1 MYQNKNIIIA
11 VLSILLLLLSIYVI
25 LLTNKEISTPKPI
38 VQTITKEKIVYV
50 TKPQKVEALRPKKE
64 PVKEEV
70 LLKNPIMEDLPD
82 VEVPLTQDKQFII
95 ISTRDNKGRFSISL
109 ISPSKPLKKAFYDR
123 KIILHAQVE
132 DDEYRGE
139 FLFLVP
145 PSSLENID
153 DLKIK
158 ITDAVS
164 GESYIETAYCL
175 AGIEPK
181 YNYAMNISLSGRFN
195 CYVQEDGEAFKIPEQ
210 SDESIKR
217 MQEILKNSKMTTSF

>member
-11 VLSILLLLLSIYVI
+11 VLSMLLLLLSIYIIV
-25 LLTNKEISTPKPI
+25 LTNKEIPTPEPM
-38 VQTITKEKIVYV
+38 VNTITKEKIVYV
-50 TKPQKVEALRPKKE
+50 TKSQKTEVVKP
-64 PVKEEV
+64 KEEV
-70 LLKNPIMEDLPD
+70 VVKKPIMEDLPG
-82 VEVPLTQDKQFII
+82 VEVPLTEDDQFII
-95 ISTRDNKGRFSISL
+95 TSTRDNNGRFSISL
-109 ISPSKPLKKAFYDR
+109 MSASPPPKQAFYDR
-123 KIILHAQVE
+123 KIILHSQVA
-132 DDEYRGE
+132 DGEYIGD

-164 GESYIETAYCL
+164 GKSYIETAYCL
-175 AGIEPK
+175 AGIKPK
-181 YNYAMNISLSGRFN
+181 YNYSMNISLSGGFN
-195 CYVQEDGEAFKIPEQ
+195 CYVQEDGEAFKIPGQ